1 MKITI
6 LTFIIIFHQFTSGY
20 SFIGFSVPGSTSL
33 ALDSNGTCVKYTG
46 ESSECN
52 SDERFFMEY
61 LMALEKYNI
70 TYGEEYTH
78 ITP

>member
-1 MKITI
+1 MKYL
-6 LTFIIIFHQFTSGY
+6 LTFIILFHSFSNGY
-20 SFIGFSVPGSTSL
+20 SMIGFSIPGSTSL

-46 ESSECN
+46 ESSGCN
-52 SDERFFMEY
+52 SSERFLMEY

-78 ITP
+78 ITE